1 MNNATD
7 NSSTECSQIK
17 HVLRNLAFGR
27 EGSQLVE
34 LAFVLPLLAVMI
46 VGIFDFGEAYNLK
59 QKLNNTAREAARFA
73 ASQNSESGLND
84 TDVAAIPQVVNSYL
98 TSAGLTQCSFGAPTK
113 ATFIYTSSATG
124 TGCGSASLVIDREF
138 LITTGTLGTKVTLK
152 YPFSWQVGNIMK
164 LLLPSSTLT
173 LPITLSSDAI
183 MQNIN

>member
-1 MNNATD
+1 MNNA
-7 NSSTECSQIK
+7 SEFSAKERSRMMC
-17 HVLRNLAFGR
+17 VLRNLAVGR

-73 ASQNSESGLND
+73 AGQNSQSGLND

-98 TSAGLTQCSFGAPTK
+98 QSAGLTQCSFGAPTK

-124 TGCGSASLVIDREF
+124 TGCGAASLVIDREF
-138 LITTGTLGTKVTLK
+138 LITTGTAGTKVTLT
-152 YPFSWQVGNIMK
+152 YPFTWRVGNIMK
-164 LLLPSSTLT
+164 LLLPSSKLT
-173 LPITLSSDAI
+173 LPTTLSTNAI

>member
-1 MNNATD
+1 MKNASGVSRQED
-7 NSSTECSQIK
+7 SRIVR
-17 HVLRNLAFGR
+17 VLRNLAVNH

-73 ASQNSESGLND
+73 ASQNSMAGLTD
-84 TDVAAIPQVVNSYL
+84 TDVAAVVQVVNSYL
-98 TSAGLTQCSFGAPTK
+98 VSAGLTQCSFAAPTK
-113 ATFIYTSSATG
+113 ATFVYTSSATG
-124 TGCGSASLVIDREF
+124 TGCGSASLKIDRNF
-138 LITTGTLGTKVTLK
+138 SITAGTAGTKVTLV
-152 YPFSWQVGNIMK
+152 YPFSWLVGNIMK

-173 LPITLSSDAI
+173 LPTTLSTDAI